1 MTVLKNIWQFAIAE
15 LRSCLQMFRTW
26 ILITVASS
34 VCIAYW
40 MILTHAYVRDSA
52 GSPIAGVL
60 GPRFAFIKFAQP
72 IVLWFVFGI
81 VFLAFDVRARD
92 VRARM
97 FEVLD
102 VRPVSNLEI
111 ITGRLLG
118 TTIPLFVPA
127 VLIVG
132 WIWCYGWLAPVMNWE
147 MGAVVEPVSVLSFLI
162 WDIVPNLLLWGSLT
176 MLLSV
181 ILRHRVVIALVV
193 LGSHVFLL
201 IAPRRDAAVSQ
212 NRIIYL
218 YRSSFFCLRLSTTVS
233 FVGHPNQSNRRGH
246 TREFL
251 RVARGESVSAN
262 DQSQYS
268 TNMDWWRTGCVSCR
282 IINRRWIGIL

>member
-1 MTVLKNIWQFAIAE
+1 M
-15 LRSCLQMFRTW
+15 
-26 ILITVASS
+26 
-34 VCIAYW
+34 
-40 MILTHAYVRDSA
+40 
-52 GSPIAGVL
+52 
-60 GPRFAFIKFAQP
+60 
-72 IVLWFVFGI
+72 
-81 VFLAFDVRARD
+81 FLAFDVRARD

-147 MGAVVEPVSVLSFLI
+147 MGAVVEPVSVSSFLL

-176 MLLSV
+176 MLVSV
-181 ILRHRVVIALVV
+181 MLRHRVVIALVV
-193 LGSHVFLL
+193 LGIMFFLFV
-201 IAPRRDAAVSQ
+201 APHRDAAVSQ
-212 NRIIYL
+212 NRIVYL
-218 YRSSFFCLRLSTTVS
+218 YRSSVFCLRLSTTVS
-233 FVGHPNQSNRRGH
+233 VVGYPNQSNRRGH

-251 RVARGESVSAN
+251 RVARGESVSSI
-262 DQSQYS
+262 DQAPYS
-268 TNMDWWRTGCVSCR
+268 TNTDWWRTECVPCR
-282 IINRRWIGIL
+282 SIDVRRIGIL